1 MSIDSGA
8 RIWDKRRLYVQRNL
22 GLSRYRISPPETDVT
37 METIFRHFI
46 PYIGRLTPRDCNY
59 AILKVFFQTWVVN
72 IAAFCTTGREGTS
85 QSVCYSVIALYRIIR
100 VIK

>member
-59 AILKVFFQTWVVN
+59 AILKVFFSDLGGKHCCFLYHGERTDESRCVLQCN
-72 IAAFCTTGREGTS
+72 S
-85 QSVCYSVIALYRIIR
+85 ALSNYPGN
-100 VIK
+100 